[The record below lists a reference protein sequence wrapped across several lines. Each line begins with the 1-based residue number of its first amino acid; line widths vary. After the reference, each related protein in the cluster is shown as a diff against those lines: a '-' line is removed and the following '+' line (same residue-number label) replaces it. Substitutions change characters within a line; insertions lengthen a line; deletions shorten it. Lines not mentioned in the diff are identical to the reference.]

1 MAPFRIFI
9 LGNNSS
15 VQFSPGQSGPAEL
28 STTAALLELAKKQ
41 GHLTGED
48 GSGRD
53 VSIPYHS
60 IAYIEKTN

>member
-15 VQFSPGQSGPAEL
+15 VQFSPTSPSISATAE
-28 STTAALLELAKKQ
+28 LLELAKKQ
-41 GHLTGED
+41 GYLTGVD

-60 IAYIEKTN
+60 IAYIEKTS